1 MGDVWLAPYIP
12 LSEETVV
19 GPWLFVPFRAFA
31 QRHARSRATYYE
43 ARRLVTAYKLRNTGG
58 MPFGAVVVPRD
69 GRVGDEVPR
78 ELLPR
83 LWRALVP
90 ALIDLNPS
98 FLDQDYQRRPNAGHA
113 MASAD
118 NAQVYGHPLTG
129 EHSYVI
135 SQGAMVRQLSYQYA
149 PPGSRLPPVAP
160 PPGLPTPFLGRGLDE
175 DYAAALYDTLTTSD
189 TTARRL
195 DRCIQWQVLAWSN
208 TQVIAEDARVLAFR
222 AAFDVLLGGGSQTRQ
237 HGRTLATLLGDESRQ
252 RPRRWVEHGRKQEI
266 ALNDTEWWFQ
276 SFGLLRNAIAHGDVI
291 DEEEWLFD
299 DGRRHLWHADDV
311 LRRAIKR
318 TVIEA
323 VGDDDLE
330 LDPGRRYL
338 KRSYERL
345 EAQWAEQE
353 RAAADDVGALQK

>member
-12 LSEETVV
+12 LSEETTV
-19 GPWLFVPFRAFA
+19 GTWLFVPFRAFA
-31 QRHARSRATYYE
+31 QRHARGRAVYYE
-43 ARRLVTAYKLRNTGG
+43 SRRLVTAYKLRNTAG
-58 MPFGAVVVPRD
+58 MPFGAVIMPCE
-69 GRVGDEVPR
+69 GRVGDDIPR

-98 FLDQDYQRRPNAGHA
+98 FLEQDDQRRPNAGQA

-118 NAQVYGHPLTG
+118 NAQVHGHPLTG

-135 SQGAMVRQLSYQYA
+135 SQGAMVRQLSYQHA
-149 PPGSRLPPVAP
+149 PPGRRLPPVAP

-175 DYAAALYDTLTTSD
+175 DYAAALYKTLTAGD

-208 TQVIAEDARVLAFR
+208 TEVIAEDARILAFR

-237 HGRTLATLLGDESRQ
+237 HGRTLARLLRDTSKR
-252 RPRRWVEHGRKQEI
+252 RPRKWVEHGKAREM

-276 SFGLLRNAIAHGDVI
+276 SFGLLRNAIAHGDTI
-291 DEEEWLFD
+291 DEQHWLFD
-299 DGRRHLWHADDV
+299 DGGRHLWHADEV

-323 VGDDDLE
+323 GGDEDLE
-330 LDPGRRYL
+330 LEPVRRYL

-345 EAQWAEQE
+345 EAKWAEQDAQSGE
-353 RAAADDVGALQK
+353 AGDGS